1 MQQNDKRKKY
11 NNVYMKSLM
20 LLFLIFIFG
29 MFILNI
35 LGKDKNFSDQENRK
49 LKTKP
54 VFSVDNLLYNK
65 FTSKYEK
72 YIADQFVFRNSFI
85 NVKSVSERVMCKKE
99 NNDVYLGHDDYLID
113 KFKKPNKDDFN
124 ERLKAVNAFSNKNKN
139 LSKYIMLIP
148 NKVKVLEDKLPA
160 FTPVEN
166 QTEYTNKFYSGLEKD
181 IKPIDV
187 FGILNKN
194 KDKYIYYKTDHH
206 WNTEGAYLAYLKFC
220 DSAGITPKEA
230 SEYNIMPVSNDFYGT
245 LQARVGTKNTDSD
258 TIKVYLP
265 KKEEWVVVN
274 YIEEKKKSASL
285 YNSKSLD
292 SKDKYS
298 VFLGGNHSIVKID
311 TKISNNKN
319 LLVIKDSYANC
330 FIPFLTSHFSS
341 IIVVDLRYYAEDI
354 NTLIKDYNVTDVL
367 MLYNVNTFFEDSSI
381 LNISDYE

>member
-35 LGKDKNFSDQENRK
+35 LGKDKDFSDQENRK

-124 ERLKAVNAFSNKNKN
+124 ERLKAVNAFSNKNKD

-230 SEYNIMPVSNDFYGT
+230 GEYNIMPVSNDFYGT

-311 TKISNNKN
+311 TKVSNNKN